1 MPREPLPDV
10 IAIDGP
16 AASGKST
23 LGFYLAQRLGYLY
36 LDTGCMY
43 RALTLAAIRHG
54 VPLDDEAALTA
65 LADRI
70 DLDVLPLGDE
80 TDGRQYTVRLDGQDI
95 TWDLR
100 RPEVDAAV
108 SQVSAVAGVRARMVE
123 RQRAVG
129 RRGRVV
135 MVGRDIGTVVMPD
148 APLKL
153 YVVATAEERAARRLR
168 DRHQQGHDDD
178 YNATLADVVRRD
190 HIDSTREHSPLRPA
204 ADSIIVDTTG
214 RRVEAS
220 LDEVLSHLDEVT
232 LYPTDPLPY

>member
-1 MPREPLPDV
+1 MPRELRPDV

-23 LGFYLAQRLGYLY
+23 LGFLLAQLLGYLY

-43 RALTLAAIRHG
+43 RALTLAAIREG
-54 VPLDDEAALTA
+54 VPLDDEVALTA
-65 LADRI
+65 LADRV

-80 TDGRQYTVRLDGQDI
+80 SDGRQYTVLLDGQDI
-95 TWDLR
+95 TWELR
-100 RPEVDAAV
+100 LPEVDAAV

-153 YVVATAEERAARRLR
+153 YVIATAEERARRRLR
-168 DRHQQGHDDD
+168 DRRARGHDDND
-178 YNATLADVVRRD
+178 YAAILADVIRRD

-204 ADSIIVDTTG
+204 ADSIIIDTTH
-214 RRVEAS
+214 RRVDEL
-220 LDEVLSHLDEVT
+220 LDEVLSLLNEVAA
-232 LYPTDPLPY
+232 

>member
-1 MPREPLPDV
+1 MPREPRPDV

-23 LGFYLAQRLGYLY
+23 LGFHLAQLLGYLY

-43 RALTLAAIRHG
+43 RALTLAAIRQG
-54 VPLDDEAALTA
+54 VALDDGAALTA
-65 LADRI
+65 LADRV

-80 TDGRQYTVRLDGQDI
+80 SDGRQYTVLLDGQDI
-95 TWDLR
+95 TWELR
-100 RPEVDAAV
+100 LPEVDAAV

-153 YVVATAEERAARRLR
+153 YVIATAEERARRRLR
-168 DRHQQGHDDD
+168 DRLARGHDDND
-178 YNATLADVVRRD
+178 YAAILADVIRRD

-204 ADSIIVDTTG
+204 ADSIIIDTTD
-214 RRVEAS
+214 RRVDEL
-220 LDEVLSHLDEVT
+220 LDEVLSLLNEVAA
-232 LYPTDPLPY
+232 

>member
-1 MPREPLPDV
+1 MPREPRPDV

-23 LGFYLAQRLGYLY
+23 LGFLLAQLLGYLY

-43 RALTLAAIRHG
+43 RALTLAAIREG
-54 VPLDDEAALTA
+54 VPLDDEVALTA
-65 LADRI
+65 LADRV

-80 TDGRQYTVRLDGQDI
+80 SDGRQYTVLLDGQDI
-95 TWDLR
+95 TWELR
-100 RPEVDAAV
+100 LPEVDAAV

-129 RRGRVV
+129 RRGRGV

-153 YVVATAEERAARRLR
+153 YVIATAEERARRRLR
-168 DRHQQGHDDD
+168 DRLARGHDDND
-178 YNATLADVVRRD
+178 YAAILADVIRRD

-204 ADSIIVDTTG
+204 ADSIIIDTTH
-214 RRVEAS
+214 RRVDEL
-220 LDEVLSHLDEVT
+220 LDEVLSLLNEVAA
-232 LYPTDPLPY
+232 